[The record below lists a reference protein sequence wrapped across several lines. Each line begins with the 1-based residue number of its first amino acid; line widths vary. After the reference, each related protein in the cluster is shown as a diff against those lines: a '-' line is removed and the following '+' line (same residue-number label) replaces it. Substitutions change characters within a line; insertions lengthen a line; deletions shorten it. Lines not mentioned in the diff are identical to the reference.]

1 MEWKTSRRVEESA
14 KKIAEIKQNVKLYGH
29 AKTMQSKFNSEN
41 WRNANT
47 RHDDF
52 YVVTVSLFCDS
63 RCFEISQTNE
73 IENRIGTR
81 HEEQYVIFIMTG
93 FQTCLGFSSFIIIWS
108 VLFVLVYW
116 IFFRF
121 YCSFFHISLMI
132 FRFLSP
138 SFIYLFINLCL
149 SQANALH
156 HRSVCVWLEMR
167 KATETQLTLLVAIFN
182 DVFLVFAFGIRIY
195 VSTDEPIWAVP
206 KRMRNTQWTHR
217 LLDINWKLRVQHFT
231 ESAIGVDAV
240 AAAAVVCYA
249 AQYSVP
255 YGDVISFQWLFRFRF
270 VQRKLSFSL
279 SLIPRRCTGLFLSIV
294 TSCMP
299 ISTVY
304 HRYFILTFCL
314 VAFSHRSVSLNFSSF
329 TWFMT

>member
-1 MEWKTSRRVEESA
+1 MVTQKRCKVSLIQKTDETQTHGTMIFMLLLFLSSVIHVVL
-14 KKIAEIKQNVKLYGH
+14 KFLKQTKLKIASALGTKNNMLYLL
-29 AKTMQSKFNSEN
+29 
-41 WRNANT
+41 WRVFK
-47 RHDDF
+47 RVWVFLHLLLSGPF
-52 YVVTVSLFCDS
+52 YSF
-63 RCFEISQTNE
+63 
-73 IENRIGTR
+73 
-81 HEEQYVIFIMTG
+81 
-93 FQTCLGFSSFIIIWS
+93 SFIEFFSDFI
-108 VLFVLVYW
+108 VLFS
-116 IFFRF
+116 IFHLWFSVFSR
-121 YCSFFHISLMI
+121 L
-132 FRFLSP
+132 R
-138 SFIYLFINLCL
+138 LFICLLIRVFFVL

-206 KRMRNTQWTHR
+206 KRMKNTQWTHR